1 MHQRNNE
8 CRILILQ
15 YNQIPKWILSS
26 LALVTQHAQHSQ
38 HKSNVPLSEISRAP
52 STLNSREEQFP
63 VMKLHFCSPS
73 SCLCRVKEHTEP
85 GHRSKRAI
93 YRVVKEREET
103 TRPKQA
109 RTQDKDL
116 LRLLGCFFL
125 TSFSFLPWKK
135 EELHETGCQLE
146 SKS

>member
-1 MHQRNNE
+1 MQNTDFAVQPN
-8 CRILILQ
+8 
-15 YNQIPKWILSS
+15 PKTDIVL
-26 LALVTQHAQHSQ
+26 LALVTQQVQHSQ
-38 HKSNVPLSEISRAP
+38 HKSNVLLSEISRAP

-103 TRPKQA
+103 TRPKRA

-116 LRLLGCFFL
+116 LRLLGCFFNIVFIFAVEKRG
-125 TSFSFLPWKK
+125 T
-135 EELHETGCQLE
+135 T
-146 SKS
+146 

>member
-1 MHQRNNE
+1 MQNTDFAVQPN
-8 CRILILQ
+8 
-15 YNQIPKWILSS
+15 PKTDIVL
-26 LALVTQHAQHSQ
+26 LALVTQQVQHSQ

-103 TRPKQA
+103 TRPKRA

-116 LRLLGCFFL
+116 LRLLGCVF
-125 TSFSFLPWKK
+125 
-135 EELHETGCQLE
+135 
-146 SKS
+146 